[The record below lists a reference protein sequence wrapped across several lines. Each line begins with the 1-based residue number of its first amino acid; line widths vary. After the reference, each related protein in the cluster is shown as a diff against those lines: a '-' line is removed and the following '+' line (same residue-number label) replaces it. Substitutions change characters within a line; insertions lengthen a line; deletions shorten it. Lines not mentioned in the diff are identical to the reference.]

1 MKLRLLMLRR
11 TRHIA
16 LSATLVNIGMAMVAP
31 LMRNMKIAVDQV
43 AIELAAVASRLKN
56 MT

>member
-1 MKLRLLMLRR
+1 MLRR

>member
-1 MKLRLLMLRR
+1 MKLRLSMLRR